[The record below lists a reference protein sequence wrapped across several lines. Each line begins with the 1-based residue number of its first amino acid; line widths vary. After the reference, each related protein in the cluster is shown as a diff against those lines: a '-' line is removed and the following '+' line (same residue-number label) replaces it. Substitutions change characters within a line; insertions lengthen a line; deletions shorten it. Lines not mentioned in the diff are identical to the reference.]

1 MEISDE
7 TLRPSFIIP
16 VPAWRL
22 SAGSNLRCFH
32 AVASRRLVVMP
43 YSRLFSRHLE
53 RVACCAILHPTH
65 RALSTSPLLQAFTA
79 AAAGVAI
86 YDMSRTFCRQTASV
100 LANVLCSTAHTRPAL
115 QHLLPLNTTN
125 PERAGFSCSPCKAR
139 RTLCHT
145 HNSCHDLHTQV
156 DRANSPPA
164 WAHPPGDTYFP
175 VCCMSW
181 SLGLSPSCPSG
192 LIW

>member
-86 YDMSRTFCRQTASV
+86 YVMSRTFCRQTASV

-115 QHLLPLNTTN
+115 QHPFRLKPRIQNVLDFLALHARHVARYAIRTTHVMTFTSKWIVQILL
-125 PERAGFSCSPCKAR
+125 
-139 RTLCHT
+139 
-145 HNSCHDLHTQV
+145 LH
-156 DRANSPPA
+156 
-164 WAHPPGDTYFP
+164 
-175 VCCMSW
+175 
-181 SLGLSPSCPSG
+181 G
-192 LIW
+192 LILLVTRIFRSVA

>member
-1 MEISDE
+1 MAPLCWVQPPLLPCCRVASPGRDAVLTPLLTTSRACGLLCHITSDAPGTFNISASPGVYGCGCGCRH
-7 TLRPSFIIP
+7 LCHVSHLLSSNCQ
-16 VPAWRL
+16 RL
-22 SAGSNLRCFH
+22 SQ
-32 AVASRRLVVMP
+32 RLMQ
-43 YSRLFSRHLE
+43 H
-53 RVACCAILHPTH
+53 
-65 RALSTSPLLQAFTA
+65 STYATS
-79 AAAGVAI
+79 
-86 YDMSRTFCRQTASV
+86 
-100 LANVLCSTAHTRPAL
+100 LATPISIE
-115 QHLLPLNTTN
+115 TTN
-125 PERAGFSCSPCKAR
+125 PERAGFSCPPCKAR

-145 HNSCHDLHTQV
+145 HNSCHDLHIQV